1 MDSMRLA
8 KDAVKNPVVAV
19 KDTFLW
25 YKEAV
30 SLQIEAFL
38 EEKLYGVAGCSMV
51 CNYWDEDGDWLK
63 DEEDAERE
71 PQKAVKKLIHGSEV
85 EMKLQ
90 EEMNMEEVI
99 VGSAGKWKEKCRES
113 VGVVELLECLER
125 EAIMGEDEGKEA
137 TDYNR
142 RAQIFDTSS
151 RVFKALKETTSSKH
165 DS

>member
-1 MDSMRLA
+1 MDSMHLA

-25 YKEAV
+25 YKEA
-30 SLQIEAFL
+30 LIL
-38 EEKLYGVAGCSMV
+38 GMI
-51 CNYWDEDGDWLK
+51 CNYWDENGDWLE
-63 DEEDAERE
+63 DEDDAERE
-71 PQKAVKKLIHGSEV
+71 LQKAVKKLIHSSEV

-90 EEMNMEEVI
+90 KEMNMEEVI
-99 VGSAGKWKEKCRES
+99 VGSAGKWKENCRES
-113 VGVVELLECLER
+113 VGVIELLECLER